1 VRLGHGVG
9 DSAPGKGATLDRV
22 FPSALA
28 LLLSACSDAATAVI
42 VDPELA
48 EPETDEADRRPRPP
62 RDTSD
67 REGDDTEEPAPVDT
81 AWDPNG
87 DSDGDGISDGD
98 EGRGEEPPR
107 DTDGDGTPDY
117 LDTDSDGDGLLDSLE
132 GAGDTDG
139 DGAADYVDTDADG
152 DGLDDEIEGTEDWD
166 GDGIPNWI
174 DPINDGTI
182 AAIRLI
188 AITTDFT
195 QPIGIDF
202 HESNYDV
209 VTSVYYSSGAPYALE
224 TVAADGTHTQFSA
237 LSGVTDEVKIA
248 TVRSGGDGGFETGA
262 LFVGNGVDGQI
273 VMVSAD
279 GSTVTNPWCDLPGD
293 SNGLMRGSLYV
304 DRTGTWGGDL
314 IVATTNGQI
323 WRIDSTATPTLV
335 ADFPGVHLEGL
346 VTVPDAPAR
355 YGLLAGTILAG
366 AENEGVIY
374 VVAPDGTANTLDVDV
389 NVEDIDFITP
399 HDNFFGV
406 NYGTSVLLGAT
417 SDQFLPNAGD
427 ILLTQESHSG
437 VGLYRL
443 YYDGSGIHAD
453 ELTVT
458 GDSATVG
465 QWEHVTFA
473 DAGIQEIPM

>member
-1 VRLGHGVG
+1 MLRI
-9 DSAPGKGATLDRV
+9 V
-22 FPSALA
+22 FA
-28 LLLSACSDAATAVI
+28 LLLPACSESATAV
-42 VDPELA
+42 VTDPELA
-48 EPETDEADRRPRPP
+48 SGDSGKGDSRRPRPP
-62 RDTSD
+62 RDTSGRD
-67 REGDDTEEPAPVDT
+67 GGETGHSGGADT
-81 AWDPNG
+81 AWDPAG

-98 EGRGEEPPR
+98 EGRDDAAPR

-117 LDTDSDGDGLLDSLE
+117 LDEDSDGDGLLDATE

-139 DGAADYVDTDADG
+139 DGAGDYVDEDADG
-152 DGLDDEIEGTEDWD
+152 DGLEDELEGAEDWD
-166 GDGIPNWI
+166 GDGILNWV
-174 DPINDGTI
+174 DALNDGTI
-182 AAIRLI
+182 PAIRLV
-188 AITTDFT
+188 AISTDFT

-209 VTSVYYSSGAPYALE
+209 VTSVYYSSGVPYALE
-224 TVAADGTHTQFSA
+224 TVAADGSHTQFSA

-248 TVRSGGDGGFETGA
+248 TVRSDGDGGFEVGA
-262 LFVGNGVDGQI
+262 LFVGNGVDGQ
-273 VMVSAD
+273 VVQVSAD

-304 DRTGTWGGDL
+304 DRTGAWGGDL
-314 IVATTNGQI
+314 IVATTNGQV
-323 WRIDSTATPTLV
+323 WRIDSSGAPTLV

-355 YGLLAGTILAG
+355 YGALAGTILAG

-374 VVAPDGTANTLDVDV
+374 VISADGTTNSFDVDV
-389 NVEDIDFITP
+389 AVEDIDIIVP
-399 HDNFFGV
+399 HDNFFGI
-406 NYGTSVLLGAT
+406 NYGTSSMLGAT

-443 YYDGSGIHAD
+443 YYDGAGIHAD
-453 ELTVT
+453 ELAVT